1 MYGTVRSLLFRL
13 DPERAHELVLG
24 GLHWAGRSAL
34 ALRLLERSYGATDP
48 RLAVDAFGLRF
59 PSPIGLAAGLD
70 KDGVAVRALAAIGFG
85 HLELGTVTARP
96 QPGNPRPRL
105 FRLVEDEA
113 IINRM
118 GFNNRGADALAARLA
133 RARRHE
139 RAAVPLGVNV
149 GKSRA
154 VPLEEAVADYERALR
169 AAWPV
174 ADYLALNVSSPNTP
188 GLRRLQ
194 EREPLEAL
202 LGLARHLK
210 DELGPR
216 PVLLKIAP
224 DLSRDQLLEV
234 AEVAERFGVDGLIA
248 TNTTIAREGL
258 RSSRAS
264 ETGGLSGRP
273 LSAASLA
280 VLRILSGATRLPLV
294 SVGGVWSGADVVERL
309 EAGATLVQVYT
320 AFIYRGPALLASAH
334 REILDA
340 LTRRG
345 IDRVSALTGGVAATG
360 RPGAPSGR

>member
-1 MYGTVRSLLFRL
+1 MYDTARLLLFRL
-13 DPERAHELVLG
+13 DPERAHDLVLG

-34 ALRLLERSYGATDP
+34 ALRLLERSYGAHDP
-48 RLAVDAFGLRF
+48 RLAVEAFGLRF

-70 KDGVAVRALAAIGFG
+70 KDGVAVRALAAVGFG
-85 HLELGTVTARP
+85 HLELGTVTARA

-105 FRLVEDEA
+105 FRLVEDQA

-118 GFNNRGADALAARLA
+118 GFNNRGADALVDRLA
-133 RARRHE
+133 RVRRNGGVG
-139 RAAVPLGVNV
+139 VPLGVNV
-149 GKSRA
+149 GKSRV
-154 VPLEEAVADYERALR
+154 VPLEEAVLDYDRALR

-224 DLSRDQLLEV
+224 DLTRDQLLEL

-248 TNTTIAREGL
+248 TNTTVAREGL
-258 RSSRAS
+258 RSPRAG
-264 ETGGLSGRP
+264 EAGGLSGRP
-273 LSAASLA
+273 LAATSLA
-280 VLRILSGATRLPLV
+280 VLRTLKEATRLPLV
-294 SVGGVWSGADVVERL
+294 SVGGVWSGADVIERL

-320 AFIYRGPALLASAH
+320 AFIYRGPGLLASAH
-334 REILDA
+334 REVLGALERRGLDRVGA
-340 LTRRG
+340 LT
-345 IDRVSALTGGVAATG
+345 AGVGARG
-360 RPGAPSGR
+360 RPDAPSGR